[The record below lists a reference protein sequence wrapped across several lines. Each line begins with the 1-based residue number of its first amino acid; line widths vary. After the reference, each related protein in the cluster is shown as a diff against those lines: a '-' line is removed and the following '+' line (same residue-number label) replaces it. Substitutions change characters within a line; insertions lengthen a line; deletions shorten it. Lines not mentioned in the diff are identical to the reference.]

1 MKKLFSFIIFCT
13 IGVSLTA
20 QDPMGLPPPD
30 GGQQMQQAKYL
41 LIPLNTKNT
50 SLVFRVNG
58 RDGRLYQVYFGSKL
72 DNTDNLEQMREA
84 GRPAYAT
91 FGTDNLFE
99 PAIRAT
105 HNDGNPSL
113 ELKYINQSFEMSA
126 DIPGVTLNKI
136 FLKDP
141 EYPFELT
148 LNIKTY
154 KDEDVI
160 EQWVEIKHTEKK
172 PVAIF
177 NYASSMLH
185 FDAEK
190 YWLTQFHG
198 DWAEEMKMQESELT
212 AGIKILDSKLGT
224 RAHMYQTP
232 VFMLSLNEKSDEN
245 NGQVVAGTLGWSG
258 NFRFLFEVDEKGSLR
273 VISGINPFASE
284 YSLEPGKVFRTPSMI
299 FTYSDKGKGQA
310 SRNLHRWAMKYG
322 VLDGT
327 GSRLTLLNNWE
338 ATGFNFDEKKLTGI
352 LDDTKK
358 MGLDV
363 FLLDDGWFAN
373 KYPRNNDRAGLG
385 DWQENKAKLPDGL
398 GYLVKEADARG
409 VKFGIWIE
417 PEMVNPKSELYETH
431 PDWILKLPNRPENY
445 FRNQLVLD
453 LTNPKVQ
460 EFVYN
465 VVDGML
471 TTNPGIAFIKWDCN
485 RMMTNAY
492 SVYLKDKQSHLYI
505 DYVNSL
511 YSVLERLRQKYSHLP
526 IMLCSGGG
534 GRVDYGALKYFTE
547 FWASDNTDPLER
559 IYIQWGYSYF
569 FPAISVC
576 NHVTSWGKQSLKF
589 RTDVAMMGKLGYDIK
604 VNEMTENELKFS
616 QNAVVN
622 YNRIKDVIYTG
633 DLYRLFS
640 PYEENRAVLMYV
652 NSSKNRAV
660 LFGYTLN
667 ARYGETL
674 NRVKL
679 QGLDPGKTY
688 KVQEINV
695 STERRGPGMG
705 MGPGMSESGR
715 TYTGDYLMN
724 IGLNVGSN
732 TPLTS
737 VVYEITE

>member
-1 MKKLFSFIIFCT
+1 MKKLVYLITIFFL
-13 IGVSLTA
+13 SLSANA
-20 QDPMGLPPPD
+20 QDPVRPPQAGQRVQPEPD
-30 GGQQMQQAKYL
+30 RIIAIETG
-41 LIPLNTKNT
+41 NT
-50 SLVFRVNG
+50 SLVLKVSS
-58 RDGRLYQVYFGSKL
+58 RDGRLYQSYFGPRFGSTESFSQQRNDSHL
-72 DNTDNLEQMREA
+72 
-84 GRPAYAT
+84 AYAT

-99 PAIRAT
+99 PAVRAL

-113 ELKYINQSFEMSA
+113 ELTYVSHETVNAGK
-126 DIPGVTLNKI
+126 DITLTKI
-136 FLKDP
+136 LLKDP
-141 EYPFELT
+141 QYPFEVT
-148 LNIKTY
+148 LFFRAFAAS
-154 KDEDVI
+154 DVF
-160 EQWVEIKHTEKK
+160 EQWTEIKHNEKK
-172 PVAIF
+172 PVTIY

-198 DWAEEMKMQESELT
+198 DWAEEMKATESELT

-232 VFMLSLNEKSDEN
+232 VFLLSLNEKADEN
-245 NGQVVAGTLGWSG
+245 TGQVLAGTLGWSG
-258 NFRFLFEVDEKGSLR
+258 NFRFLFEIDEKNSLR

-284 YSLEPGKVFRTPSMI
+284 YSLQPGQVFRTPSMI
-299 FTYSDKGKGQA
+299 YTFTGKGTGQA
-310 SRNLHRWAMKYG
+310 SRNLHRWAINHG

-327 GSRLTLLNNWE
+327 GSRYTLLNNWE
-338 ATGFNFDEKKLTGI
+338 ATGFNFDEKKLTSV

-385 DWQENKAKLPDGL
+385 DWQENKAKLPNGL
-398 GYLVKEADARG
+398 GYLVKEADSRG

-431 PDWILKLPNRPENY
+431 PDWILKLPNRPEHY

-471 TTNPGIAFIKWDCN
+471 TANPGIAFIKWDCN
-485 RMMTNAY
+485 RMMTNTY
-492 SVYLKDKQSHLYI
+492 STYLKDKQSHIYI

-511 YSVLERLRQKYSHLP
+511 YGVLDRLRTKYPTLP

-547 FWASDNTDPLER
+547 FWASDNTDPVER
-559 IYIQWGYSYF
+559 IYMQWGYSYF

-589 RTDVAMMGKLGYDIK
+589 RTDVAMMGKMGYDIE
-604 VNEMTENELKFS
+604 VSEMTENELKFS
-616 QNAVVN
+616 QDAIAN
-622 YNRIKDVIYTG
+622 YNRIKDVIYRG
-633 DLYRLFS
+633 DLYRLIS
-640 PYEENRAVLMYV
+640 PYKENRAALIYV
-652 NSSKNRAV
+652 NQEKTKAV
-660 LFGYTLN
+660 LFSYTLN
-667 ARYGETL
+667 TRYGETI
-674 NRVKL
+674 NRVRL
-679 QGLDPGKTY
+679 QGLDPSRTY
-688 KVQEINV
+688 TVKEINV
-695 STERRGPGMG
+695 SNEGRSFMG
-705 MGPGMSESGR
+705 MRGMTENGR
-715 TYTGDYLMN
+715 SYTGDYLMN
-724 IGLNVGSN
+724 VGLNAGSG

>member
-1 MKKLFSFIIFCT
+1 MKKLIYLLTVFSFT
-13 IGVSLTA
+13 LTLTA
-20 QDPMGLPPPD
+20 QDPVRPPLAGQRVQPEPD
-30 GGQQMQQAKYL
+30 R
-41 LIPLNTKNT
+41 IINIETENT
-50 SLVFRVNG
+50 SLVLKVSS
-58 RDGRLYQVYFGSKL
+58 RDDRLYQSYFGPRLGSTESFSQQRNESHL
-72 DNTDNLEQMREA
+72 
-84 GRPAYAT
+84 AYAT

-99 PAIRAT
+99 PAVRAL

-113 ELKYINQSFEMSA
+113 ELTYLSHETQTIGENA
-126 DIPGVTLNKI
+126 TLTRI
-136 FLKDP
+136 MMKDP
-141 EYPFELT
+141 QYPFEVT
-148 LNIKTY
+148 LFY
-154 KDEDVI
+154 KAFAASDVF
-160 EQWVEIKHTEKK
+160 EQWTEIKHNEKK
-172 PVAIF
+172 PVTIY

-185 FDAEK
+185 FDAER

-198 DWAEEMKMQESELT
+198 DWAEEMKARESELT

-232 VFMLSLNEKSDEN
+232 VFLLSLNEKADEN
-245 NGQVVAGTLGWSG
+245 TGQVLAGTLGWSG
-258 NFRFLFEVDEKGSLR
+258 NFRFLFEIDEKNSLR

-284 YSLEPGKVFRTPSMI
+284 YLLQPGQVFRTPSMI
-299 FTYSDKGKGQA
+299 YTFTGKGMGQA
-310 SRNLHRWAMKYG
+310 SRNLHRWAINHG

-327 GSRLTLLNNWE
+327 GTRYTLLNNWE
-338 ATGFNFDEKKLTGI
+338 ATGFNFDEKKLTSV

-385 DWQENKAKLPDGL
+385 DWQENKAKLPNGL

-431 PDWILKLPNRPENY
+431 PDWILKLPNRPEHY

-460 EFVYN
+460 EFVWN

-471 TTNPGIAFIKWDCN
+471 TANPGIAFIKWDCN
-485 RMMTNAY
+485 RMMTNMY
-492 SVYLKDKQSHLYI
+492 STYLKDKQSHLYI

-511 YSVLERLRQKYSHLP
+511 YGVLDRLRAKYPTLP

-559 IYIQWGYSYF
+559 IYMQWGYSYF

-589 RTDVAMMGKLGYDIK
+589 RTDVAMMGKMGYDIE
-604 VNEMTENELKFS
+604 VSEMTENELKFS
-616 QNAVVN
+616 QDAIAN
-622 YNRIKDVIYTG
+622 YNRIKDVIYRG
-633 DLYRLFS
+633 DLYRLIS
-640 PYEENRAVLMYV
+640 PYKENRAALMYV
-652 NSSKNRAV
+652 NQEKTKAV
-660 LFGYTLN
+660 LFSYTLN
-667 ARYGETL
+667 TRYGETI
-674 NRVKL
+674 NRVRLK
-679 QGLDPGKTY
+679 GLDPSVTY
-688 KVQEINV
+688 TVREINV
-695 STERRGPGMG
+695 SDEGRSFMG
-705 MGPGMSESGR
+705 MRGMQENGR
-715 TYTGDYLMN
+715 SYTGDYLMN
-724 IGLNVGSN
+724 VGLNAGSG

-737 VVYEITE
+737 VVYEITK